1 MRLTAF
7 MVCVLASAAWAQ
19 DVTVRLRGGA
29 PAPAGTVV
37 AVDREGVSLR
47 ADDKTT
53 VISWDRVADVRGNEK
68 AKEYAD
74 LAQRA
79 WRARTRLERGD
90 MIAAEPLF
98 DALAA
103 EYKDGSGATTLV
115 VAEGLLRCR
124 LHRGVQAGAVEPWLM
139 WLRAAGDGTIAPALA
154 VVESPGAP
162 PLIDKTTGLCPAVPP
177 VWLRVASVEAFARA
191 SVGSAE
197 AQAGLEK
204 SLKGAAK
211 VDALRMLYAL
221 AAAFECG
228 LASEV
233 KSGVLPLRHPD
244 PGVALVAQ
252 VVGARIG
259 VVEVR
264 RDARRLLIERLT
276 QRQAQWMEAWV
287 RVGLGRSLM
296 RESAV
301 EDQLVGVAQMLHVP
315 ARLRGESPYLAGV
328 ALGGAAV
335 HASAGNHAGAWKL
348 KKELQDTLPGHPALD
363 LETVREIR
371 PPGAKVGS
379 SGAMKEAS

>member
-1 MRLTAF
+1 MRLTVF
-7 MVCVLASAAWAQ
+7 MICVLASAAWAQ
-19 DVTVRLRGGA
+19 DATVRLRGGA

-37 AVDREGVSLR
+37 LVDREGVSFR

-53 VISWDRVADVRGNEK
+53 VISWDRIADVRGDEK

-74 LAQRA
+74 IAHRA

-90 MIAAEPLF
+90 LIAAEPLF
-98 DALAA
+98 DTLAA
-103 EYKDGSGATTLV
+103 EYKVGTGATTLV

-124 LHRGVQAGAVEPWLM
+124 LHRGVQAGGVEPWLM

-162 PLIDKTTGLCPAVPP
+162 PLIDNATGLCPAVPP
-177 VWLRVASVEAFARA
+177 VWLRVASVEAFART
-191 SVGSAE
+191 SIGSAE
-197 AQAGLEK
+197 AQVGLEK
-204 SLKGAAK
+204 NLKGAAK

-252 VVGARIG
+252 IVGARVG
-259 VVEVR
+259 VVDVR
-264 RDARRLLIERLT
+264 RDARRLLTERLT

-287 RVGLGRSLM
+287 RVGLGRSLL

-301 EDQLVGVAQMLHVP
+301 EDQLLGVAQMLHVP
-315 ARLRGESPYLAGV
+315 ARLRGASPYLAGV
-328 ALGGAAV
+328 ALAGAAV
-335 HASAGNHAGAWKL
+335 NASGTNQAGAWRL
-348 KKELQDTLPGHPALD
+348 KTELQDTLPGHPALD
-363 LETVREIR
+363 MEAVRDIR
-371 PPGAKVGS
+371 PPGAKVRS
-379 SGAMKEAS
+379 TGAMKEAS

>member
-29 PAPAGTVV
+29 TAPAGTVV

-53 VISWDRVADVRGNEK
+53 VLSWDRVAEVRGDVK

-90 MIAAEPLF
+90 SVAAEPLF

-103 EYKDGSGATTLV
+103 EYKEGTGATTLV
-115 VAEGLLRCR
+115 IAEGLLRCR

-139 WLRAAGDGTIAPALA
+139 WLRAAGDGAIAPALA
-154 VVESPGAP
+154 IVESPGAP

-191 SVGSAE
+191 SFGSAD

-204 SLKGAAK
+204 NLKGAAK
-211 VDALRMLYAL
+211 VDAIRTLYAL

-228 LASEV
+228 VASEV

-252 VVGARIG
+252 IVGARVG
-259 VVEVR
+259 VVDVR
-264 RDARRLLIERLT
+264 RDARRLLSERLT

-287 RVGLGRSLM
+287 RVGLGRSLL
-296 RESAV
+296 RESAA
-301 EDQLVGVAQMLHVP
+301 EDQLLGVAQMLHVP
-315 ARLRGESPYLAGV
+315 ARLRGASPYLAGV
-328 ALGGAAV
+328 ALAGAAV
-335 HASAGNHAGAWKL
+335 NASGTKQASAWRL

-363 LETVREIR
+363 MEAVRDIR
-371 PPGAKVGS
+371 PPGAKAGS